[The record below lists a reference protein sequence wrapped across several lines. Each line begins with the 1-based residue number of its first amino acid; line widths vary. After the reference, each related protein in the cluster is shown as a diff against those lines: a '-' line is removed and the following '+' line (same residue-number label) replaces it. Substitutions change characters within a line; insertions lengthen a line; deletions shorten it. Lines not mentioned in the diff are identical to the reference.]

1 VIPQAP
7 EIMNIIVPDM
17 LQNALTG
24 NMTVD
29 QAVEDAATKV
39 KAIVDGGG
47 GI

>member
-1 VIPQAP
+1 
-7 EIMNIIVPDM
+7 M

-29 QAVEDAATKV
+29 AAADDAATKV
-39 KAIVDGGG
+39 QAIVDGGG